1 MIDMIIFWIVYGT
14 VTILFWVGIFI
25 FLVEILDSLINHIT
39 HGDYNIN
46 KWCDYLYYIFL
57 ENKPYRVTV
66 IFGFVANL
74 VLCLIYAVG
83 DKGKVPSHHEV
94 ALKLSEQV
102 VEHLS
107 TPMIIGTLIV
117 GFVVGARKV
126 YPKFKKIKQALN
138 KIEQQVDNKQD

>member
-1 MIDMIIFWIVYGT
+1 VYGAVTVLFWI
-14 VTILFWVGIFI
+14 GIFI
-25 FLVEILDSLINHIT
+25 FLVEILDLLINHIT

-46 KWCDYLYYIFL
+46 KWCDYLCDIFL
-57 ENKPYRVTV
+57 ENKPSKVTV

-74 VLCLIYAVG
+74 VLCLIYAIE

-117 GFVVGARKV
+117 GFVVGARKA
-126 YPKFKKIKQALN
+126 YPKFKKIKQAFD
-138 KIEQQVDNKQD
+138 KIEQQVDNQQD